1 MVTGMVGRERGV
13 AVVMALVTVALATTA
28 ATTMLYRAHVWARDL
43 ELTADAAQARQSAMA
58 TVALAS
64 AVLLD
69 DGRRTTVD
77 HVRSAWSAPLSPGP
91 VEGGMVEARIVDQQ
105 GLFNLNN
112 LLRHGSVDSAA
123 VARYRTLLTLLRL
136 PVELADSLT
145 DWMDA
150 DIVKVSRFGAEDEEY
165 LRQSPPGRA
174 ANRALADV
182 GELARIKGYTDEVV
196 AGLRP
201 FVSALPDRTAI
212 NVNTAPAE
220 VLAAVI
226 EGLTLAEAR
235 AMVAQRNPVYFKDV
249 ADFRAR
255 SPRGEELKVGE
266 GLVTVTSSHFRVT
279 VSARRGDVRVRAQAS
294 LFRAQRG
301 SWPVMTAQTID

>member
-1 MVTGMVGRERGV
+1 MAVRERGV
-13 AVVMALVTVALATTA
+13 AVVMALVTVALAATA
-28 ATTMLYRAHVWARDL
+28 AATMLYRAHVWARDL
-43 ELTADAAQARQSAMA
+43 ELTADAAQARQSA
-58 TVALAS
+58 VA
-64 AVLLD
+64 AVARAAEALRD
-69 DGRRTTVD
+69 DGSRTTVD
-77 HVRSAWSAPLSPGP
+77 HARSAWNAPLSPGL
-91 VEGGMVEARIVDQQ
+91 VEGGVVEARIVEQQ

-150 DIVKVSRFGAEDEEY
+150 DIAKVSRFGAEDEDY
-165 LRQSPPGRA
+165 LRLSPPYRA
-174 ANRALADV
+174 ANRPLARL
-182 GELARIKGYTDEVV
+182 GELARVKGYTDEVV
-196 AGLRP
+196 AVLGP
-201 FVSALPDRTAI
+201 FVTVLPDGTAV

-226 EGLTLAEAR
+226 DGLTLVEAR
-235 AMVAQRNPVYFKDV
+235 TAVAQRNPAYYKDV

-255 SPRGEELKVGE
+255 LPRAAELKAGE

-279 VSARRGDVRVRAQAS
+279 ALVRRNDVRVRTEA
-294 LFRAQRG
+294 LLYRAQRE
-301 SWPVMTAQTID
+301 SWPVTVAQTMD